1 MQEWAQGS
9 RAPRNYQEYFNK
21 KHSSARNIIERCFGL
36 LKKRWAILRSPSFYP
51 IKTQNRIIIAY
62 CLLQNFIRMN
72 MDSDP
77 EENTAIEPEHM
88 PVGEDLPNNVEII
101 ESVET
106 SNEWTQRRDNIAIE
120 MFEEWRRNH
129 TT

>member
-1 MQEWAQGS
+1 
-9 RAPRNYQEYFNK
+9 
-21 KHSSARNIIERCFGL
+21 
-36 LKKRWAILRSPSFYP
+36 
-51 IKTQNRIIIAY
+51 
-62 CLLQNFIRMN
+62 MN

-106 SNEWTQRRDNIAIE
+106 SNEWTQRWDNIAIE
-120 MFEEWRRNH
+120 MFEEWRRNR